1 MRRDAQDP
9 TARPIRQRGE
19 LPFALIMLAFAL
31 AMIAQQ
37 PEQAKWIARGVKPH
51 AQPALWPLIGLGGM
65 AFFSAL
71 HVVQCLRARKPDTEW
86 REMLV
91 WLRAFE
97 FVLWYL
103 AYAALVP
110 WLGYLLAS
118 VVIMMALVWRV
129 GLRTRGYML
138 AALGF
143 AVGMVLVF
151 KTGLSVK
158 IPGGALYGLFPDPLR
173 IFLSLNF

>member
-1 MRRDAQDP
+1 MRPESGNADP
-9 TARPIRQRGE
+9 RPLRQRGE
-19 LPFALIMLAFAL
+19 LAFAL
-31 AMIAQQ
+31 GMLIFALVMLSQLGD
-37 PEQAKWIARGVKPH
+37 QARWFERGVRPH
-51 AQPALWPLIGLGGM
+51 AQPALWPAIGLGGM

-71 HVVQCLRARKPDTEW
+71 HVAACLRARRPDTEW
-86 REMLV
+86 RELLI

-103 AYAALVP
+103 AYAFLTP

-118 VVIMMALVWRV
+118 LVTMVALVWRS
-129 GLRTRGYML
+129 GLRDRASLMW
-138 AALGF
+138 AAAF
-143 AVGMVLVF
+143 AVGMVLLF

-158 IPGGALYGLFPDPLR
+158 IPGGALYDLFPDRIR

>member
-1 MRRDAQDP
+1 MRPDASQLQD
-9 TARPIRQRGE
+9 RPIRQRGE
-19 LPFALIMLAFAL
+19 LPFALGMLAFAL
-31 AMIAQQ
+31 GMLAQIGT
-37 PEQAKWIARGVKPH
+37 QAPWIAKGVKTY
-51 AQPALWPLIGLGGM
+51 AQPALWPAIGLTGM
-65 AFFSAL
+65 ALFSAL
-71 HVVQCLRARKPDTEW
+71 HVAACLRARKPDTEW

-103 AYAALVP
+103 AYAFLTP

-118 VVIMMALVWRV
+118 VLTMVALVWRV
-129 GLRTRGYML
+129 GLRDRASLIWAGV
-138 AALGF
+138 F
-143 AVGMVLVF
+143 ATGMVLLF

-158 IPGGALYGLFPDPLR
+158 IPGGALYALFPDPVR

>member
-1 MRRDAQDP
+1 MRLDASHPQD
-9 TARPIRQRGE
+9 RPIRQRGE
-19 LPFALIMLAFAL
+19 LPFALGMLLFAL
-31 AMIAQQ
+31 VMLSQLG
-37 PEQAKWIARGVKPH
+37 EQAKWFPRGVKPY
-51 AQPALWPLIGLGGM
+51 AQPALWPAIGLSGM

-71 HVVQCLRARKPDTEW
+71 HAAACLRARKPDTEW

-103 AYAALVP
+103 AYAFLTPV
-110 WLGYLLAS
+110 LGYLLAS
-118 VVIMMALVWRV
+118 VLTMVALVWRV
-129 GLRTRGYML
+129 GLRDRASL
-138 AALGF
+138 LWAAGF
-143 AVGMVLVF
+143 AIGMVLVF

-158 IPGGALYGLFPDPLR
+158 IPGGALYDLFPDPVR

>member
-9 TARPIRQRGE
+9 SARPFRQRGE
-19 LPFALIMLAFAL
+19 LPFALMMLAFAL
-31 AMIAQQ
+31 VMILQQ

-51 AQPALWPLIGLGGM
+51 AQPALWPLIGLCGM

-71 HVVQCLRARKPDTEW
+71 HVMQCLRARKPDTEW
-86 REMLV
+86 REMLI

-103 AYAALVP
+103 GYAALVP

-118 VVIMMALVWRV
+118 VLVMMALVWRV
-129 GLRTRGYML
+129 GLRSGMAML
-138 AALGF
+138 SAFGF
-143 AVGMVLVF
+143 ASGMVLVF

-158 IPGGALYGLFPDPLR
+158 IPGGALYEAFPDPVR

>member
-1 MRRDAQDP
+1 MRPDASHPQD
-9 TARPIRQRGE
+9 RPLRQRGE
-19 LPFALIMLAFAL
+19 LPFALGMLLFAL
-31 AMIAQQ
+31 VMLLFLGD
-37 PEQAKWIARGVKPH
+37 QAKWFPRGVRPH
-51 AQPALWPLIGLGGM
+51 AQPALWPAIGLTGM

-71 HVVQCLRARKPDTEW
+71 HVLACLRARRPDTEW

-103 AYAALVP
+103 AYAWLTP
-110 WLGYLLAS
+110 WLGYMLAS
-118 VVIMMALVWRV
+118 LFTMVALVWRL
-129 GLRTRGYML
+129 GLRDRASL
-138 AALGF
+138 LWAAIF
-143 AVGMVLVF
+143 AISMVLMF

-158 IPGGALYGLFPDPLR
+158 IPGGALYDLFPDRVR

>member
-1 MRRDAQDP
+1 MRPDASPLPD
-9 TARPIRQRGE
+9 RPLRQRGE
-19 LPFALIMLAFAL
+19 LPFALAMLVFAL
-31 AMIAQQ
+31 VMIGFLGD
-37 PEQAKWIARGVKPH
+37 QAKWFPKGVKAY
-51 AQPALWPLIGLGGM
+51 AQPALWPAIGLIGM

-71 HVVQCLRARKPDTEW
+71 HVLACLRARKPDTEW
-86 REMLV
+86 REMLI

-103 AYAALVP
+103 AYAFLTP

-118 VVIMMALVWRV
+118 LVTMVALVWRV
-129 GLRTRGYML
+129 GLRDRASL
-138 AALGF
+138 LWAAVF
-143 AVGMVLVF
+143 AIGMVLVF

-158 IPGGALYGLFPDPLR
+158 IPGGALYDLFPERTR

>member
-1 MRRDAQDP
+1 MRPDASQPQD
-9 TARPIRQRGE
+9 RPIRQRGE
-19 LPFALIMLAFAL
+19 LPFALGMLAFAL
-31 AMIAQQ
+31 GMLAQIGT
-37 PEQAKWIARGVKPH
+37 QAPWIAKGVKAY
-51 AQPALWPLIGLGGM
+51 AQPALWPAIGLTGM
-65 AFFSAL
+65 ALFSAL
-71 HVVQCLRARKPDTEW
+71 HVGACLRACKPDTEW

-103 AYAALVP
+103 AYAFLTP

-118 VVIMMALVWRV
+118 VLTMVALVWRV
-129 GLRTRGYML
+129 GLRDRASLIWAGV
-138 AALGF
+138 F
-143 AVGMVLVF
+143 ATGMVLLF

-158 IPGGALYGLFPDPLR
+158 IPGGALYALFPDPVR